1 MEDQLAKTNERLHNL
16 AAVRAEYANQ
26 VAEVKNRS
34 VLLERAQQN
43 LAEARAARAS
53 AKAAS
58 LISRIDA
65 PDAGIRPIGP
75 SRAVI
80 ALCGVL
86 GGLLA
91 GFGVLFLV
99 VPVHA
104 GVPAA
109 APAIGSNGHGRGVA
123 AGHVA
128 GGNGSTRSPLSAD
141 GHLSVKQALQ
151 TLAN

>member
-1 MEDQLAKTNERLHNL
+1 MQNL

-26 VAEVKNRS
+26 AAEVKNRS

-75 SRAVI
+75 GRAVI

-91 GFGVLFLV
+91 GFGLLFLV
-99 VPVHA
+99 APANA
-104 GVPAA
+104 GAPAPA
-109 APAIGSNGHGRGVA
+109 TAIGSNGHGRGVA

-128 GGNGSTRSPLSAD
+128 GGNGSARAPLSAD
-141 GHLSVKQALQ
+141 AHLSIKQALQ